1 MEITRI
7 ASERNDEGDY
17 RLDCCVGYV
26 KLFLLD
32 RWRCRAVDGTLRRK
46 GLHWLL
52 GPLCLYKQ
60 SSKGR
65 KIFLNSLGVVS
76 EHCVITF
83 FTIYSTFMWINC
95 CVYALFAF
103 FVRGL
108 LHEDTLYHK
117 TFVTRRHLS
126 FGLSREILLSTTSL
140 LSYFSLQ
147 IFYMYLNTTF
157 SHSTC
162 NIRNKPFS
170 PGTLPP
176 LMVSEWV

>member
-83 FTIYSTFMWINC
+83 FTIYRTFINGSIVVC
-95 CVYALFAF
+95 MLYLLFLYE
-103 FVRGL
+103 GCYMKTLCTIKPL
-108 LHEDTLYHK
+108 LNE
-117 TFVTRRHLS
+117 FE
-126 FGLSREILLSTTSL
+126 GTSL
-140 LSYFSLQ
+140 LAFQGKYCSQL
-147 IFYMYLNTTF
+147 L
-157 SHSTC
+157 
-162 NIRNKPFS
+162 PFS
-170 PGTLPP
+170 PTSLFRY
-176 LMVSEWV
+176 STCT